1 MTAEWRQHPL
11 LRDRFLPE
19 HPDDLQVIV
28 HDGGPRRTQA
38 RPDAVWVT
46 VTSIYGDVFRGRVL
60 NEPQQLARVK
70 YGDEISFVMPAGAL
84 HPILVTEKYL
94 SERDAWTVHPCD
106 KCGLSELFDA
116 PSELVA
122 ATFKGLPPDAQPEMF
137 TAFCPLCGGGQVI
150 ELRAATIATRAP
162 ATTAATVRTRRR
174 WWRFCR

>member
-1 MTAEWRQHPL
+1 MTSAWRHHPQ

-28 HDGGPRRTQA
+28 HDGGPRLTQA
-38 RPDAVWVT
+38 RPEAVWVS
-46 VTSIYGDVFRGRVL
+46 VTAMEGDVFRGRVL

-70 YGDEISFVMPAGAL
+70 CGDEIRFVVPAGAP

-94 SERDAWTVHPCD
+94 RERGAWTVHPCD
-106 KCGLSELFDA
+106 KCGLSELLDA

-122 ATFKGLPPDAQPEMF
+122 AKFKGLPPDAQPEMF

-150 ELRAATIATRAP
+150 ELK
-162 ATTAATVRTRRR
+162 AATVATPAPANIAATARTPRQ
-174 WWRFCR
+174 WWRFWR